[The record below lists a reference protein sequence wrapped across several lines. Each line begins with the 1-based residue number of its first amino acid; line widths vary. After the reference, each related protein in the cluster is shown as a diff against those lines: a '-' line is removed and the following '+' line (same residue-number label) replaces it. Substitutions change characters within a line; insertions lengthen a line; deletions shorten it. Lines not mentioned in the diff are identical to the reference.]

1 MNEDYFE
8 HYTSPDIRAAHRPL
22 WVYYMGGQV
31 SLIPAQSDTARKD
44 YGPRPSTAQIDSY
57 DDVRTV
63 AMDMDSDSDEY

>member
-1 MNEDYFE
+1 M
-8 HYTSPDIRAAHRPL
+8 
-22 WVYYMGGQV
+22 